1 MKSIS
6 CRSIFNAKGVT
17 GEITFYQ
24 RSLFEPTW
32 LNFTVHSAKNEL
44 KENTAY
50 LRRLAGFQVRSLPPD
65 PIKLGASDFC
75 DTMGQTYN
83 PLNINEKDLPPAGYG
98 TQDQYPV
105 GDLSGK
111 LQSRNIDYPHNY
123 LLPLTPSNELN
134 GIYWDV
140 FLPIKGSN
148 SIINRGLAIEEYNR
162 SVVQTTRAIWSCGT
176 ISLYQE
182 NRHYQMQMITAQ
194 VHFRYPIVGR
204 ILFRQPMNNSLDD
217 TSIIIEYLIHAD
229 GSSVNTTDK
238 HRWAIHAEPPGK
250 DFYNW
255 TGRCLSTGQIYNPYN
270 VKSI

>member
-1 MKSIS
+1 MIS

-32 LNFTVHSAKNEL
+32 LNFTIHSAKNEL

-50 LRRLAGFQVRSLPPD
+50 LRRLAGLQVRSLPPD
-65 PIKLGASDFC
+65 PIKLGTRDFC
-75 DTMGQTYN
+75 DTMGQIYN
-83 PLNINEKDLPPAGYG
+83 PLNIEEKDLPPAGFG
-98 TQDQYPV
+98 TQDQYPI

-111 LQSRNIDYPHNY
+111 LQSRNTDYPHNY

-140 FLPIKGSN
+140 FLPMKGLK
-148 SIINRGLAIEEYNR
+148 SIINRGLAIEAYNR
-162 SVVQTTRAIWSCGT
+162 TDVKTTRSIWTCAT
-176 ISLYQE
+176 ILLYQD

-238 HRWAIHAEPPGK
+238 HRWAIHVEPPGK